1 MTLSYLQKGQLA
13 ECHVFWGVSFLAKV
27 REIKGDLNTFVGR
40 KQHPVNMQL
49 ADLDITG
56 LPSVAEIR

>member
-1 MTLSYLQKGQLA
+1 MTLSYHHRGQLA
-13 ECHVFWGVSFLAKV
+13 ECHVLGVFLAEV
-27 REIKGDLNTFVGR
+27 REIKGNLNTFVGR

-56 LPSVAEIR
+56 LPSVAEIS

>member
-1 MTLSYLQKGQLA
+1 MTLSYHHRGQLA
-13 ECHVFWGVSFLAKV
+13 ECHVWGFFLAEV
-27 REIKGDLNTFVGR
+27 REIKGNLNTFVGR

-56 LPSVAEIR
+56 LPSVAEIS